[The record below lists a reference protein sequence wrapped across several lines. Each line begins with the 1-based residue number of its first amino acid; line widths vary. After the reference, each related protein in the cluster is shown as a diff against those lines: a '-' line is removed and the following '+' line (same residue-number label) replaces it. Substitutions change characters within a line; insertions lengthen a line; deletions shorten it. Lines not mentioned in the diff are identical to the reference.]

1 MQSCCFYI
9 SYILRSRFLVLGSWF
24 LVLVVLT
31 SCTSGNKDKTPVLG
45 HLDTLAVAMDTA
57 MQLGLES
64 SYEFHKT
71 LTVSDTLVYDVIA
84 FGGPASKGEL
94 AILRRGA
101 ANKTDTVFKDMRT
114 GIIADTWL
122 ADSNNNKKPEV
133 YITIKGVADN
143 RLQKLVKYEK

>member
-1 MQSCCFYI
+1 MKRLFYLLSIVCC
-9 SYILRSRFLVLGSWF
+9 LA
-24 LVLVVLT
+24 
-31 SCTSGNKDKTPVLG
+31 SCTSNKDKTPVLG

-71 LTVSDTLVYDVIA
+71 LAVSDTLVYDVIA

-101 ANKTDTVFKDMRT
+101 TNKTDTVFKDIRE
-114 GIIADTWL
+114 GIIAETWL

-133 YITIKGVADN
+133 YIAIKGAADN

>member
-1 MQSCCFYI
+1 MKRLFYLLSIVCCLSSC
-9 SYILRSRFLVLGSWF
+9 S
-24 LVLVVLT
+24 
-31 SCTSGNKDKTPVLG
+31 SGNKDKTPVLG
-45 HLDTLAVAMDTA
+45 HLDTLAIAMDTT
-57 MQLGLES
+57 MQLGFES

-71 LTVSDTLVYDVIA
+71 LTVTDTLVYDVIA
-84 FGGPASKGEL
+84 FGGPATKGEV

-101 ANKTDTVFKDMRT
+101 ANKTDTVFKDVRT

-133 YITIKGVADN
+133 YIAIKGAADN

>member
-1 MQSCCFYI
+1 MRSCCFYI

-24 LVLVVLT
+24 LVLAVLS
-31 SCTSGNKDKTPVLG
+31 SCTSNKDKTPVLG
-45 HLDTLAVAMDTA
+45 HLDTLAIAMDTT
-57 MQLGLES
+57 MQLGFES

-71 LTVSDTLVYDVIA
+71 LTVTDTLVYDVIA
-84 FGGPASKGEL
+84 FGGPATKGEV

-101 ANKTDTVFKDMRT
+101 ANKTDTVFKDVRT

-133 YITIKGVADN
+133 YIAIKGAADN

>member
-31 SCTSGNKDKTPVLG
+31 ACTSNKDKTPVLG

-101 ANKTDTVFKDMRT
+101 TNKTDTVFKDIRE
-114 GIIADTWL
+114 GIIAETWL
-122 ADSNNNKKPEV
+122 ADSNNNKQPEV
-133 YITIKGVADN
+133 YIVVKDAAGN
-143 RLQKLVKYEK
+143 RMQKLVKYGK